1 MNTLKVTVHFLG
13 NVREITGTRE
23 QAFEIS
29 ERTVEALVHRMAE
42 EYGDDFKRT
51 LIKTSTGKVS
61 SSVVIALN
69 GVDIDA
75 LKGLKT
81 DLKDGDVVAIF
92 PPVAGG
98 SITRLHHKHREENR
112 VGPD

>member
-1 MNTLKVTVHFLG
+1 MKITVHFLG
-13 NVREITGTRE
+13 NIREIARTRE

-29 ERTVEALVHRMAE
+29 DPTVEALVERMAR

-51 LIKTSTGKVS
+51 LVNTSTGKVS
-61 SSVVIALN
+61 NSVVVALN
-69 GVDIDA
+69 GVDIEA

-81 DLKDGDVVAIF
+81 NLKEGDVVAIF

-98 SITRLHHKHREENR
+98 SNMPMR
-112 VGPD
+112 

>member
-1 MNTLKVTVHFLG
+1 M
-13 NVREITGTRE
+13 REITKTRE

-29 ERTVEALVHRMAE
+29 EPTVEWLVDRMAK
-42 EYGDDFKRT
+42 EYGDEVKRT
-51 LIKTSTGKVS
+51 LINIPTGRVS

-69 GVDIDA
+69 GVDIEA

-81 DLKDGDVVAIF
+81 SLKEGDVVAIF

-98 SITRLHHKHREENR
+98 SNTAPL
-112 VGPD
+112 